1 MIGQKSIPSR
11 QGGVEI
17 VVGELS
23 KRLAEDGY
31 TVEAYNRAFQTPDKA
46 ATGIGDIAATGSNDA
61 TATGSNDAAATASV
75 SDPRYYGKVRIR
87 TIPTLPNGGLNA
99 LVYAYLATIRAL
111 FGHYDIYHYHAE
123 GPCNMLWLLGLFR
136 RKIVVTI
143 HGLDWQRAKW
153 GNMASGVILRGE
165 KRAVKYADRIIVLSR
180 AMQKYFADTYG
191 RETIYIPN
199 GADAHERVEA
209 DLITEKFGIESG
221 KYILFL
227 ARLVPEKG
235 AHYLIDAFKS
245 LDTDMKLV
253 IAGGSGQTDGYVE
266 ELKTRAADDPRIIMT
281 GFAEGRILEELYSN
295 AYVYVLPSDVEGMAL
310 SLLEAAS
317 FGNCCLVSDIPEN
330 TEVLEDNCV
339 TFEHGNADDL
349 KCKLRDLIADPARVE
364 DLRVRSA
371 DHIRAKYSWDE
382 MVKKTEGVYDEL
394 LKT

>member
-1 MIGQKSIPSR
+1 M
-11 QGGVEI
+11 
-17 VVGELS
+17 VGELS

-46 ATGIGDIAATGSNDA
+46 ATGSSAAATTGSSAAATTGSSDA
-61 TATGSNDAAATASV
+61 AATGSNDAAAASSA

-123 GPCNMLWLLGLFR
+123 GPCNMLWLLGLFH
-136 RKIVVTI
+136 RKVVVTI

-165 KRAVKYADRIIVLSR
+165 KRAVKYADRIIVLSK
-180 AMQKYFADTYG
+180 AMQRYFADTYG

-209 DLITEKFGIESG
+209 DLIKEKFGLEAG

-235 AHYLIDAFKS
+235 AHYLIDAFKP

-253 IAGGSGQTDGYVE
+253 IAGGSGQTDGYVG
-266 ELKTRAADDPRIIMT
+266 ELRAQAADDPRIVMT

-295 AYVYVLPSDVEGMAL
+295 AYIYVLPSDVEGMAL

-371 DHIRAKYSWDE
+371 DHIRAKFSWDE

>member
-1 MIGQKSIPSR
+1 M
-11 QGGVEI
+11 
-17 VVGELS
+17 VGELS

-31 TVEAYNRAFQTPDKA
+31 TVEAYNRAFQTTDKA
-46 ATGIGDIAATGSNDA
+46 ADK
-61 TATGSNDAAATASV
+61 V
-75 SDPRYYGKVRIR
+75 SDITGAGAADGSDSRHYGKVRIR

-123 GPCNMLWLLGLFR
+123 GPCNMLWLLGLFHKR
-136 RKIVVTI
+136 IVVTI

-165 KRAVKYADRIIVLSR
+165 KRAVKYADRIIVLSK

-191 RETIYIPN
+191 RDTVYIPN
-199 GADAHERVEA
+199 GADEHERVEA
-209 DLITEKFGIESG
+209 DQIKDKFGLESG
-221 KYILFL
+221 RYILFL

-253 IAGGSGQTDGYVE
+253 IAGGSGQTDDYVE
-266 ELKTRAADDPRIIMT
+266 ELRARTADDPRIIMT

-295 AYVYVLPSDVEGMAL
+295 AYIYVLPSDVEGMAL

-339 TFEHGNADDL
+339 TFSHGDKDDL
-349 KCKLRDLIADPARVE
+349 AEKLRELIADPARVE

-371 DHIRAKYSWDE
+371 EHIREKFSWDE
-382 MVKKTEGVYDEL
+382 MTKQTEDIYREIMKK
-394 LKT
+394 

>member
-31 TVEAYNRAFQTPDKA
+31 TVEAYNRAFQAIDKA
-46 ATGIGDIAATGSNDA
+46 SD
-61 TATGSNDAAATASV
+61 TATDKASEKASNGAAV
-75 SDPRYYGKVRIR
+75 GSDPRHYGKVRIR

-123 GPCNMLWLLGLFR
+123 GPCNMLWLLGLFHK
-136 RKIVVTI
+136 KIVVTI

-165 KRAVKYADRIIVLSR
+165 KRAVKYADKIIVLSK

-191 RETIYIPN
+191 RETVYIPN
-199 GADAHERVEA
+199 GADSHERVEA
-209 DLITEKFGIESG
+209 DQIKGKFGLESG

-253 IAGGSGQTDGYVE
+253 IAGGSGQTDDYVE
-266 ELKTRAADDPRIIMT
+266 ELKRRTADDARIIMT

-295 AYVYVLPSDVEGMAL
+295 AYIYVLPSDVEGMAL

-339 TFEHGNADDL
+339 TFAHGDIDDL
-349 KCKLRDLIADPARVE
+349 AEKLRELIADPSRVE
-364 DLRVRSA
+364 NLRTRSA
-371 DHIRAKYSWDE
+371 EHIREKFSWDE
-382 MVKKTEGVYDEL
+382 MTKQTEAIYSEIMSKK
-394 LKT
+394 

>member
-1 MIGQKSIPSR
+1 MSLRVVMIGQKSIPSR

-31 TVEAYNRAFQTPDKA
+31 TVEAYNRAFQTPD
-46 ATGIGDIAATGSNDA
+46 GSD
-61 TATGSNDAAATASV
+61 S
-75 SDPRYYGKVRIR
+75 RYYGKVRIR

-123 GPCNMLWLLGLFR
+123 GPCNMLWLLGLFH
-136 RKIVVTI
+136 RKVVVTI

-165 KRAVKYADRIIVLSR
+165 KRAVRYADRIIVLSK

-209 DLITEKFGIESG
+209 DLITEKFGLESG

-253 IAGGSGQTDGYVE
+253 IAGGSGQTDGYVG
-266 ELKTRAADDPRIIMT
+266 ELRAQAADDPRIVMT

-295 AYVYVLPSDVEGMAL
+295 AYIYVLPSDVEGMAL

-317 FGNCCLVSDIPEN
+317 FGNCCLVSDIAEN
-330 TEVLEDNCV
+330 TEVNCV

-349 KCKLRDLIADPARVE
+349 KCKLRDLIADPARVG

-382 MVKKTEGVYDEL
+382 MVKRTEGVYDEL
-394 LKT
+394 LNGKI

>member
-1 MIGQKSIPSR
+1 MSLRVVMIGQKSIPSR

-31 TVEAYNRAFQTPDKA
+31 TVEAYNRAFQTTDE
-46 ATGIGDIAATGSNDA
+46 TSDGSD
-61 TATGSNDAAATASV
+61 SCH
-75 SDPRYYGKVRIR
+75 YGKVRIR

-99 LVYAYLATIRAL
+99 LVYSYLATIRAL

-123 GPCNMLWLLGLFR
+123 GPCNMLWLLGLFHKR
-136 RKIVVTI
+136 IVVTI

-165 KRAVKYADRIIVLSR
+165 KRAVKYADKIIVLSK
-180 AMQKYFADTYG
+180 AMQNYFTGTYG
-191 RETIYIPN
+191 RETVYIPN
-199 GADAHERVEA
+199 GVDAHEKA
-209 DLITEKFGIESG
+209 QAKLITEKFGLESG

-235 AHYLIDAFKS
+235 AHYLIDAFKT

-253 IAGGSGQTDGYVE
+253 IAGGSGQTDDYVE
-266 ELKTRAADDPRIIMT
+266 QLRSRAADDPRIIMT
-281 GFAEGRILEELYSN
+281 GFVEGRILEELYSN
-295 AYVYVLPSDVEGMAL
+295 AYIYVLPSDVEGMAL

-330 TEVLEDNCV
+330 TEVLEDNCI
-339 TFEHGNADDL
+339 TFAHGDKIDLAD
-349 KCKLRDLIADPARVE
+349 KLRELIADPALV
-364 DLRVRSA
+364 DSLRIRSA
-371 DHIRAKYSWDE
+371 EHVRAKFSWDE
-382 MVKKTEGVYDEL
+382 MVKQTEQIYSEL
-394 LKT
+394 LKQI